1 MDSAALADAQIQSCR
16 VTIAVRGLERSADAR
31 ALQVALDQTAG
42 VCYAYVS
49 ADTEMAYVV
58 YDPARIGP
66 RVLRAT
72 VDRAGF
78 QAELPQ
84 AR

>member
-1 MDSAALADAQIQSCR
+1 MDTAALAVAQPQSSR

-31 ALQVALDQTAG
+31 ALQLALAQIAG

-49 ADTEMAYVV
+49 ADTEMAYIV
-58 YDPARIGP
+58 YNPARIDPG
-66 RVLRAT
+66 VLRTT
-72 VDRAGF
+72 VERAGF
-78 QAELPQ
+78 HAELPQ